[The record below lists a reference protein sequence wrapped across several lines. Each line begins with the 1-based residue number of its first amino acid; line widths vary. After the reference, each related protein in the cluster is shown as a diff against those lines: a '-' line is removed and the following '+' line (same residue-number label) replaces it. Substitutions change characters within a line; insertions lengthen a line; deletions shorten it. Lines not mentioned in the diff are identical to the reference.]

1 VPFPCFSHMRAGLS
15 NSEWRALSPGEK
27 IKRLLSTSLDRA
39 TEILSCCSH
48 STTPRLAAK
57 MEVWRV
63 VFGICVKAYLNS
75 KLGREAARDRDR
87 KRLLEELAA
96 RFTKSDARAV

>member
-1 VPFPCFSHMRAGLS
+1 
-15 NSEWRALSPGEK
+15 
-27 IKRLLSTSLDRA
+27 
-39 TEILSCCSH
+39 
-48 STTPRLAAK
+48 